1 MVDEEENRVDGFPV
15 LAAPSVQTNYDV
27 YLTAPCIIWRR
38 GNKWIG
44 EREAMEGEQSTKTM

>member
-1 MVDEEENRVDGFPV
+1 MVDEEENRDDGFPV
-15 LAAPSVQTNYDV
+15 VAAPSVQTNYDV